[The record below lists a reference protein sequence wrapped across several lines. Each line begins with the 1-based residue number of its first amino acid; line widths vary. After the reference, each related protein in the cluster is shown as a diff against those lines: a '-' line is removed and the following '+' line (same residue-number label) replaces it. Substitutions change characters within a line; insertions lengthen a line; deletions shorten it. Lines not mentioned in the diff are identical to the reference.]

1 MQYIFDLFLLPIGHN
16 RENLTCLWLL
26 FGGRDTRSM
35 TVVERHVL
43 RPSYDAA
50 VVPSP
55 YKRKGLCIIRKK
67 AISHDVL
74 SLRYSPLW
82 FLFRRF
88 LRNRCAGKLTS
99 L

>member
-43 RPSYDAA
+43 RPSYDAYYGRSTFT
-50 VVPSP
+50 V
-55 YKRKGLCIIRKK
+55 
-67 AISHDVL
+67 
-74 SLRYSPLW
+74 
-82 FLFRRF
+82 
-88 LRNRCAGKLTS
+88 
-99 L
+99 